1 MKYTFTLSGH
11 KPETGDVQTI
21 SREKIVLES
30 RTGES
35 DRHIALKILAY
46 VLFSRETAP
55 LPLHI
60 EQGVQQR
67 HKPDLV
73 ALDPENN
80 GRVLWWIDCGQ
91 IETKRL
97 GRIVRANRFARVLVV
112 KPTDREA
119 IFYAR
124 AALPFLPS
132 ETTERERTEFAG
144 FGPEFIADFLAVLRG
159 ANTLHVAAL
168 DGDALRVTLNQTEL
182 STPLTRFSANRFP
195 VRQDESTRKSDI
207 V

>member
-11 KPETGDVQTI
+11 KADPSETSDAQTS

-46 VLFSRETAP
+46 VLFARETAP

-73 ALDPENN
+73 ALDTENN
-80 GRVLWWIDCGQ
+80 GRVSWWIDCGQ

-97 GRIVRANRFARVLVV
+97 GRIVRANRVARVIVV

-119 IFYAR
+119 VFYAR
-124 AALPFLPS
+124 AALPFLPT
-132 ETTERERTEFAG
+132 ETTERERTTFLG
-144 FGPEFIADFLAVLRG
+144 FGPDFIADFLDALRG
-159 ANTLHVAAL
+159 VNTLHVAAR
-168 DGDALRVTLNQTEL
+168 GDDTLRVTLNQTEL
-182 STPLTRFSANRFP
+182 TTPLTRFSANRLPFG
-195 VRQDESTRKSDI
+195 
-207 V
+207 